1 MPAGNVRAVD
11 AASRLRKVGIVM
23 RITERAVRT
32 YPLNEWALWRRVD
45 PDGGNSEV
53 GFRRMMPD
61 KGSSLAFDDLD
72 FMADLDNFVVSST
85 ARYPV
90 MSATDNLVGAAQ
102 SHTAAFQ
109 ENRTN
114 IAAVVSLCRCAL
126 EASAKTIWLLADPSR
141 KERRARSLGFTQSE
155 RQPEQSFHRIEER
168 VFAARSLP
176 ASSPEYKSFQQ
187 HRAEYD
193 RRAALI
199 AAIPKTEKRKP
210 GNYSDFVTWSAKW
223 IDANPA
229 PHVAD
234 QSLLGMELGSDRF
247 YSYAS
252 SFVHGFKWMTDYV
265 HDDEDTLIMLADGF
279 AAAVIMTECAVA
291 LFEAQSTH
299 PARLAIRSRN
309 IPNLLIPTV
318 EHWAPRYWE

>member
-1 MPAGNVRAVD
+1 MDDP
-11 AASRLRKVGIVM
+11 ASRLRKVGIVM
-23 RITERAVRT
+23 RITDRAVRA

-45 PDGGNSEV
+45 PDGGNRKV
-53 GFRRMMPD
+53 GVGRMMPD
-61 KGSSLAFDDLD
+61 KGSSLGFDDLD
-72 FMADLDNFVVSST
+72 FIVGLDNFVVSST
-85 ARYPV
+85 ARFPV
-90 MSATDNLVGAAQ
+90 MSATDSLVGAAQ
-102 SHTAAFQ
+102 AHTAAFQ
-109 ENRTN
+109 EGRTN

-155 RQPEQSFHRIEER
+155 RQPQQSFHRIEER
-168 VFAARSLP
+168 VFAARSVP
-176 ASSPEYKSFQQ
+176 TDTAEYQSFQQ

-199 AAIPKTEKRKP
+199 TAVPKAERKKPP
-210 GNYSDFVTWSAKW
+210 GNYSDIVVWSAKW

-234 QSLLGMELGSDRF
+234 QSALGMELGSDRF
-247 YSYAS
+247 YAYAS
-252 SFVHGFKWMTDYV
+252 SFVHGYKWMTDYV
-265 HDDEDTLIMLADGF
+265 HDDEDTMKILADGF

-299 PARLAIRSRN
+299 PAKLSVRLRHCPKA
-309 IPNLLIPTV
+309 LWPTI
-318 EHWAPRYWE
+318 EAWAPRYWD

>member
-1 MPAGNVRAVD
+1 MDPAA
-11 AASRLRKVGIVM
+11 RLRKVGIVM
-23 RITERAVRT
+23 RITDRAVRT
-32 YPLNEWALWRRVD
+32 WPLNEWALWRRVD
-45 PDGGNSEV
+45 PDGGSSKV
-53 GFRRMMPD
+53 GVGRMMPD
-61 KGSSLAFDDLD
+61 RGSSLGFDDLD
-72 FMADLDNFVVSST
+72 FMVDLDNFVVSST

-90 MSATDNLVGAAQ
+90 MSATDSLVGAAQ
-102 SHTAAFQ
+102 AHTAALQ
-109 ENRTN
+109 EGRTN

-126 EASAKTIWLLADPSR
+126 EASAKTIWLLADHSR

-155 RQPEQSFHRIEER
+155 RQPQQSFHRIEER
-168 VFAARSLP
+168 VFAARKLSTD
-176 ASSPEYKSFQQ
+176 APEYKSFQR

-199 AAIPKTEKRKP
+199 AALPKAERRKRP

-234 QSLLGMELGSDRF
+234 QTTIGMELGSDRF

-265 HDDEDTLIMLADGF
+265 HDDEDTMKILADGF

-291 LFEAQSTH
+291 LFEAQSAH
-299 PARLAIRSRN
+299 PAKFSVRLRHC
-309 IPNLLIPTV
+309 PNSLWPTIK
-318 EHWAPRYWE
+318 EWAPRYWG